1 MKIDRNMTSHAR
13 ALRRESTP
21 AEVVLWARLKGRQLG
36 GYKFRRQQPIG
47 RFVADFLCVERKVV
61 IELDG
66 GQHNEDSQLTRD
78 DERTRNI
85 EAMGYRVLRFWNI
98 DVSKN
103 IDGVMT
109 RISEALS
116 AENEAQQP

>member
-1 MKIDRNMTSHAR
+1 M
-13 ALRRESTP
+13 
-21 AEVVLWARLKGRQLG
+21 
-36 GYKFRRQQPIG
+36 
-47 RFVADFLCVERKVV
+47 CVERKVV